1 MCAVQFI
8 PLSNAAAG
16 TEEPPPL
23 EPAWLTMFAKGFPL
37 SCSRSAPP
45 PEDVLAAAGDAVAP
59 PPDELSD
66 IPNRSSM
73 FGTGWSAVAAAAAG
87 AAYTQQVLILTRV
100 IGRVFGV
107 QLTFH
112 HEIRD
117 VNHTHTFR
125 VYVIYI

>member
-1 MCAVQFI
+1 MCAVQSII

-16 TEEPPPL
+16 AEEPPPL

-45 PEDVLAAAGDAVAP
+45 PPEDVLAAAGDAVAP
-59 PPDELSD
+59 PPDELSPD

-100 IGRVFGV
+100 MVEYLEFSSHYTMT
-107 QLTFH
+107 Q
-112 HEIRD
+112 E
-117 VNHTHTFR
+117 
-125 VYVIYI
+125 